1 MIQSSGKSQDR
12 LSGLDSVR
20 GLAIILVV
28 IFHYVY
34 SRVSSTWLGVLIGPF
49 GLGGVTLFF
58 FLSGF
63 LMERHLVRDGDLVR
77 YFSRRFFRI
86 IPAYFVCLIVVLL
99 IQKTN
104 YSSGSTTTYD
114 FVINAILMQD
124 LFGVPLM
131 LGVIWTL
138 LIETKFYFL
147 APFVMRAGTAA
158 LRLAPYACITTNAAV
173 FLFRG
178 EASTFLTY
186 LTFCFVG
193 MQFGPW
199 SRGEMH
205 GFVLGALVV
214 ISAAATAVF
223 GAYFA
228 LGLAI
233 FVVLN
238 AVVLALGI
246 RFLPILPVLPF
257 VGKVSYSWY
266 LYHTAIGYPLAFAL
280 AAWLGETTWMQVIIV
295 LAAMSATLF
304 VAWLSFIIVENPAIV
319 FGRVLEQNLRPSSP
333 KFGST
338 SKSSPPAT

>member
-1 MIQSSGKSQDR
+1 M
-12 LSGLDSVR
+12 R

-34 SRVSSTWLGVLIGPF
+34 SRVSGTWLGALIGPF

-63 LMERHLVRDGDLVR
+63 LMERHLVRDGDLFR

-86 IPAYFVCLIVVLL
+86 IPAYLVCLVVVLL

-104 YSSGSTTTYD
+104 YSGASTTTYD
-114 FVINAILMQD
+114 FVVNAVLMQD

-147 APFVMRAGTAA
+147 APFVMRAGTAT
-158 LRLAPYACITTNAAV
+158 LRVAPYACIAANAGV

-178 EASTFLTY
+178 QASTFLTY

-199 SRGEMH
+199 SRGEMP
-205 GFVLGALVV
+205 GLALAALVL

-223 GAYFA
+223 GSYFV
-228 LGLAI
+228 LGLAF

-238 AVVLALGI
+238 AVIMAFGI
-246 RFLPILPVLPF
+246 RFFPTLPVLPF

-266 LYHTAIGYPLAFAL
+266 LYHTAIGYPLALAL
-280 AAWLGETTWMQVIIV
+280 GVWLGETTWMQVIIV
-295 LAAMSATLF
+295 LAATSATLF

-319 FGRVLEQNLRPSSP
+319 FGRALEQNLRPSSSN
-333 KFGST
+333 FGST